1 VSDRVRGDGLL
12 PPTAYARDDEAPDDH
27 FYLPPRKV
35 VHIDEHAI
43 AALGCLYAEGAAGRR
58 APPRPDEQLAQPSS

>member
-1 VSDRVRGDGLL
+1 MSGRVRGDGLF
-12 PPTAYARDDEAPDDH
+12 PPAAYARDDEAPDDH

-43 AALGCLYAEGAAGRR
+43 ARLGASTRR
-58 APPRPDEQLAQPSS
+58 CCRPESACST